1 MLSYALAIAVAL
13 SSLILFLTAFFMSD
27 IHRKDDFLWS
37 GVGLFYAL
45 VLWFCARNITGAVLL
60 GQASASILLVSFVWQ
75 TLKLR
80 KAIANPEKAA
90 EINNFSVLQ
99 TATGL
104 LKRKKK
110 QPSTTPSK
118 SAVESP
124 DVVTESDISIPQ
136 TTSDETK
143 AAATKSKVS
152 VDLKDEK
159 GSSDKQIDQE
169 KTDVTTGANAD
180 KNLPEKSADREKVED
195 SNQPQLETEPAL
207 ENSSTKPNNDLA
219 KEDSPDV
226 STSAESTKPNSDQT
240 DKITKVNPVDSK
252 AAKSE
257 DTGDRIEPVLETN
270 NEAIAKPETE
280 IVETDIPV
288 EIKSEIPSPSENNPE
303 NVATPVENSSDDIT
317 AENSDVSTTDTEPET
332 TAVAA
337 DENSEAE
344 PKPEAAKKESPLDFL
359 ETVEVAEVLEAESES
374 KSGMRDNDR
383 TNIID
388 IEVTTEITEIDR
400 DSQSE
405 EN

>member
-90 EINNFSVLQ
+90 EINSFSVLQ

-110 QPSTTPSK
+110 QSSATPSK

-136 TTSDETK
+136 TTSAETK

-159 GSSDKQIDQE
+159 GSSDKQVDNK
-169 KTDVTTGANAD
+169 KTDITTDANAD
-180 KNLPEKSADREKVED
+180 KNLPEKPADREKVED

-207 ENSSTKPNNDLA
+207 ENSSTKPDNNLV

-226 STSAESTKPNSDQT
+226 STSAESTKPNSEQINE
-240 DKITKVNPVDSK
+240 ITEVNSVNSE

-257 DTGDRIEPVLETN
+257 AAGDQIETN
-270 NEAIAKPETE
+270 NEDITKSKPET
-280 IVETDIPV
+280 VETDIPV
-288 EIKSEIPSPSENNPE
+288 EIESETEDKPE
-303 NVATPVENSSDDIT
+303 NVATPAENSSVDAT
-317 AENSDVSTTDTEPET
+317 AENYDVSTTDTEPET

-337 DENSEAE
+337 DKNSATE
-344 PKPEAAKKESPLDFL
+344 PKPEATKKESPLDFL